1 MADAVSPQVL
11 SALIASIYDCALD
24 PDRWEATLAEI
35 RDELCCFTA
44 ILHLND
50 NRGNRTL
57 IYKTVGLEPWMLGQ
71 LARHI
76 PEANAVLA
84 QALASWPS
92 LDEPHVCS
100 RHLSRAYLESS
111 PYVRECW
118 KPNGIVDVL
127 QYFLIHTPSHF
138 AGLGFTRQERYGV
151 VTDREI
157 ALGGLLLP
165 HLRRAVT
172 ISNVLDAATIERARM
187 VETLD
192 ALSCGV
198 VLADEHGAILHANRA
213 AGEMLSNGGP
223 IRSARKILGANAPSA
238 AKELRCAIK
247 LAAKDEAGIGKT
259 GLAIRLTEPDR
270 PPVFAHVLPMSSGDL
285 RTRLQP

>member
-35 RDELCCFTA
+35 RDALCCFTA

-223 IRSARKILGANAPSA
+223 IRSAPQYPRRERALGSQGA
-238 AKELRCAIK
+238 ALRHQARGQGRGGNRQDGACH
-247 LAAKDEAGIGKT
+247 
-259 GLAIRLTEPDR
+259 
-270 PPVFAHVLPMSSGDL
+270 PPHRA
-285 RTRLQP
+285 